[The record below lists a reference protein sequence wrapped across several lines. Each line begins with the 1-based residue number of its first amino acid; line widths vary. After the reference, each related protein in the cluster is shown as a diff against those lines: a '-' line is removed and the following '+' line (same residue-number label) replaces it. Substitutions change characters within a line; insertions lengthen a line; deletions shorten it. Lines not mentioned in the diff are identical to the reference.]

1 MKLDIEL
8 NIKLNNK
15 YFVEPCCA
23 YTLQRASW
31 LLPIT
36 DHNLD
41 ELDEVRILFLL

>member
-1 MKLDIEL
+1 MFDNLV
-8 NIKLNNK
+8 

-23 YTLQRASW
+23 YTMQRASW

-41 ELDEVRILFLL
+41 ELDEVRSVQYHQ